1 MTITQTQTPYKVK
14 GVFLETCNCDSGCNC
29 NFGGFPDH
37 GSCEALIGIK
47 IDEGK
52 IGDADLSG
60 MKVVLAVKWPKAIH
74 EGDGAAAIYI
84 DESATEEQV
93 DGIAT
98 ILTGQAGGM
107 PWEILATTLSSLDGP
122 HMKSINMDINGRN
135 SGFSIDG
142 ICEVKFT
149 PLLNPVTGAENEVHI
164 VFPTG
169 GLIWDDG
176 DNAATAVMKVDT
188 GSIQFD
194 HSGQSAIFAPV
205 EWTNQ

>member
-1 MTITQTQTPYKVK
+1 MVQTQTPYRVK
-14 GVFLETCNCDSGCNC
+14 GIFLESCNCDSGCNC

-37 GSCEALIGIK
+37 GSCEGLIGIR

-52 IGDADLSG
+52 IGDTDLSG
-60 MKVVLAVKWPKAIH
+60 VKVVLALKWPKAIH

-84 DESATEEQV
+84 DESASEEQV
-93 DGIAT
+93 GGIAT

-122 HMKSINMDINGRN
+122 HMKTINMDVNGRN

-149 PLLNPVTGAENEVHI
+149 PLLNPVTGDENEVHI
-164 VFPTG
+164 VFPGG

-176 DNAATAVMKVDT
+176 DNAKTSVMKVDT
-188 GSIQFD
+188 GSIKFD
-194 HSGQSAIFAPV
+194 HSGQSAIFAPI

>member
-1 MTITQTQTPYKVK
+1 MAATQTPYRVK

-52 IGDADLSG
+52 IGEVDLSG
-60 MKVVLAVKWPKAIH
+60 VKVVLAVKWPKAIH

-93 DGIAT
+93 GGIAT

-122 HMKSINMDINGRN
+122 HMKTINMDVNGRN

-149 PLLNPVTGAENEVHI
+149 PLINPVTGDENEVHI
-164 VFPTG
+164 VFPGG

-176 DNAATAVMKVDT
+176 DNAKTSVMKVDT
-188 GSIQFD
+188 GAIKFD

>member
-1 MTITQTQTPYKVK
+1 MAQTKTPYRIK

-52 IGDADLSG
+52 IGDTDLSG
-60 MKVVLAVKWPKAIH
+60 MKVVMAVKWPKAIH
-74 EGDGAAAIYI
+74 EGDGAAAVYI
-84 DESATEEQV
+84 DESASEEQV
-93 DGIAT
+93 GGIAT

-122 HMKSINMDINGRN
+122 HMKSINMDVNGRN

-149 PLLNPVTGAENEVHI
+149 PLLNPVTGDENEVHI
-164 VFPTG
+164 VFPGG

-176 DNAATAVMKVDT
+176 DNAQTAVMKVDT
-188 GSIQFD
+188 GAIKFD
-194 HSGQSAIFAPV
+194 HTGQSAIFAPV

>member
-1 MTITQTQTPYKVK
+1 MAQAQTPYRVK

-37 GSCEALIGIK
+37 GACEALIGIR
-47 IDEGK
+47 IDDGK
-52 IGDADLSG
+52 IGDTDLSG

-84 DESATEEQV
+84 DESASEEQV
-93 DGIAT
+93 GGIAT

-122 HMKSINMDINGRN
+122 HMKTINMDVNGRN

-142 ICEVKFT
+142 ICEVNS
-149 PLLNPVTGAENEVHI
+149 PLC
-164 VFPTG
+164 
-169 GLIWDDG
+169 
-176 DNAATAVMKVDT
+176 
-188 GSIQFD
+188 
-194 HSGQSAIFAPV
+194 
-205 EWTNQ
+205 

>member
-1 MTITQTQTPYKVK
+1 VK

-47 IDEGK
+47 IDEGT
-52 IGDADLSG
+52 IGDVDLSG
-60 MKVVLAVKWPKAIH
+60 MKVVLAAKWPKAIH

-93 DGIAT
+93 GGIAT

-122 HMKSINMDINGRN
+122 HMTSIKMDVNGRN

-142 ICEVKFT
+142 ICEAKFT
-149 PLLNPVTGAENEVHI
+149 PLLNPVTGDENEVHI
-164 VFPTG
+164 VFPGG

-176 DNAATAVMKVDT
+176 DNACTSVMKVDT
-188 GSIQFD
+188 GSIKFD

>member
-1 MTITQTQTPYKVK
+1 MVQTKTPYRIK
-14 GVFLETCNCDSGCNC
+14 GVFLESCNCDSGCNC

-37 GSCEALIGIK
+37 GSCEGLIGIK

-52 IGDADLSG
+52 IGDTDLSG
-60 MKVVLAVKWPKAIH
+60 MKVVLAAKWPKAIH
-74 EGDGAAAIYI
+74 DGDGAAAIYI
-84 DESATEEQV
+84 DESASEEQV
-93 DGIAT
+93 SGLAT

-122 HMKSINMDINGRN
+122 HMKSINMDVNGRN

-149 PLLNPVTGAENEVHI
+149 PLLNPVTGDENEVHI
-164 VFPTG
+164 VFPGG

-176 DNAATAVMKVDT
+176 DNARTAVMKVDT
-188 GSIQFD
+188 GAIKFD
-194 HSGQSAIFAPV
+194 HTGQSAIFAPV